1 MIGVF
6 SYGVGNP
13 AAVVRMCESIGIEA
27 SLIHPGQ
34 NTDCFSRI
42 VLPGVG
48 HIDACIN
55 ALHESGAWESV
66 NSFFH
71 EQKGPILGI
80 CVGAQVLG
88 RSSEEG
94 SLSGL
99 GFIPMKSKKLVVDSL
114 QIPHMGWAETSWQP
128 PIIEPLISA
137 TRFYYSHSYVLVPDE
152 NSIQMATFEYGQL
165 QTGAVLS
172 NQVVA
177 VQFHPEKSHRH
188 GKRFFEW
195 FSGWTP

>member
-1 MIGVF
+1 MIGVL

-27 SLIHPGQ
+27 SLVHPGQ

-48 HIDACIN
+48 HFDACVN
-55 ALHESGAWESV
+55 ALNQSGAWDVV

-71 EQKGPILGI
+71 NQKGPILGI

-88 RSSEEG
+88 RRSEEG

-99 GFIPMKSKKLVVDSL
+99 SLMPMESKKMIVDSL
-114 QIPHMGWAETSWQP
+114 QIPHMGWAETRWQSP
-128 PIIEPLISA
+128 LTEPLSLA

-152 NSIQMATFEYGQL
+152 NSLQTATFEYGQM
-165 QTGAVLS
+165 QTGAVVC

-188 GKRFFEW
+188 GKCFFEW
-195 FSGWTP
+195 FSGWAP